1 MKEILQTLAD
11 RVSRKA
17 ILLMTAMI
25 LIYMIVVT
33 PTVVHAIAAIIVIS
47 ILSVIGVL
55 LQFVID
61 CKRDPKK
68 KTKVKDKEGKD

>member
-33 PTVVHAIAAIIVIS
+33 PTVTHAIAAIIVIA
-47 ILSVIGVL
+47 ILSIIGVL

-61 CKRDPKK
+61 CKRSKTKK
-68 KTKVKDKEGKD
+68 KVKNEEGKD

>member
-33 PTVVHAIAAIIVIS
+33 PTVTYAVVAIMVIAGLS
-47 ILSVIGVL
+47 IIGVL

-61 CKRDPKK
+61 CKRSKTKK
-68 KTKVKDKEGKD
+68 KVKNEEGKD

>member
-17 ILLMTAMI
+17 ILLMTGMI
-25 LIYMIVVT
+25 LIYMIVIT
-33 PTVVHAIAAIIVIS
+33 PTVVHALWAIAAIVG
-47 ILSVIGVL
+47 LSLIGVF

-61 CKRDPKK
+61 LKRDPN
-68 KTKVKDKEGKD
+68 KVKKLEEEGKD

>member
-33 PTVVHAIAAIIVIS
+33 PTVTHAVAAIIVIACLS
-47 ILSVIGVL
+47 IIGVL
-55 LQFVID
+55 LQFIID
-61 CKRDPKK
+61 RGKKRPP
-68 KTKVKDKEGKD
+68 KDKPDTK

>member
-33 PTVVHAIAAIIVIS
+33 PTVVHAIAAIVVIA
-47 ILSVIGVL
+47 ILSIIGVL

-61 CKRDPKK
+61 CKRSKNKK
-68 KTKVKDKEGKD
+68 KIKNEEGKD

>member
-68 KTKVKDKEGKD
+68 KAKVKDKEGKD